1 MKYFIKFADTLST
14 SMGKAFSWCIV
25 ILMGGTVYEVVMAYV
40 FNAPTLWNFDFSMQ
54 MYGAILMMSG
64 AYCLAT
70 EAHVR
75 GDVIY
80 RLFSQRTQA
89 WIDLVLY
96 FIFFF
101 PGVVALAFYGYEYA
115 ALAWKIKETSWSSP
129 AQIQIYMVK
138 SMIPA
143 AGVLLI
149 IQGISEVFRSIIC
162 IQTGQWPARLV
173 VAEETEQV
181 LMRAAQ
187 DEDKKMLFSLT
198 NPEVAILM
206 MGIFLFAVLL
216 GFPIAF
222 TLMAMGIGFGYY
234 AYYDAT
240 MMEHIFDNRIFQL
253 FVQNTYT
260 VMDNNVLTAVPL
272 FLFMGYLVER
282 AGIVA
287 KLFFAIRLAA
297 HRLPASMAVAALI
310 TCTLF
315 STATGIIGAV
325 VTLMGLLAWPAMV
338 KAGYDKKFASG
349 IICAGG
355 CLGILIPPSIML
367 IVYSVIAQLS
377 PLRLFAAAIF
387 PGLMLAGLYIAY
399 AVTRAWLN
407 PSIAP
412 KPPAED
418 IPPRAEILKEVL
430 VSFVPLFGLIMLV
443 LGTILAGIATPA
455 EAAAAG
461 AFGAILLSW
470 FYKTLK
476 WQNFKESVFL
486 TAKTTAMIMWLFI
499 GSWTFSSVFSYLGGH
514 EVFEHFFTSINISTW
529 QFLIITQII
538 IFLLGWPLEW
548 TEILIIFVPIFL
560 PLLEVFGVNP
570 YFFAMLIALNLQ
582 TSFLTPPMAMSAYY
596 LKGVQ
601 KSNVELM
608 EIFRGIMP
616 FLGIV
621 IFAMFL
627 MYMFPGI
634 ALWLPETL
642 FAD

>member
-1 MKYFIKFADTLST
+1 
-14 SMGKAFSWCIV
+14 
-25 ILMGGTVYEVVMAYV
+25 
-40 FNAPTLWNFDFSMQ
+40 
-54 MYGAILMMSG
+54 
-64 AYCLAT
+64 
-70 EAHVR
+70 
-75 GDVIY
+75 
-80 RLFSQRTQA
+80 
-89 WIDLVLY
+89 
-96 FIFFF
+96 
-101 PGVVALAFYGYEYA
+101 
-115 ALAWKIKETSWSSP
+115 
-129 AQIQIYMVK
+129 
-138 SMIPA
+138 
-143 AGVLLI
+143 
-149 IQGISEVFRSIIC
+149 
-162 IQTGQWPARLV
+162 
-173 VAEETEQV
+173 
-181 LMRAAQ
+181 
-187 DEDKKMLFSLT
+187 MLFSLT

-297 HRLPASMAVAALI
+297 H
-310 TCTLF
+310 
-315 STATGIIGAV
+315 TGIVGAV

-349 IICAGG
+349 IICSGG

-387 PGLMLAGLYIAY
+387 PGLLLASLYIGY
-399 AVTRAWLN
+399 AVFRAWLN

-412 KPPAED
+412 RPPAED
-418 IPPRAEILKEVL
+418 IPPRSEILKEVL

-461 AFGAILLSW
+461 AFGALILSW

-529 QFLIITQII
+529 QFLVITQII

-560 PLLEVFGVNP
+560 PLLEIFGVNP

-601 KSNVELM
+601 KTNVELM

-627 MYMFPGI
+627 MYMFPAI

-642 FAD
+642 FAQ